1 VGSKALWR
9 KAHLMKLLCAIAV
22 PLGALLLGACPTGRN
37 TPLQDLVW
45 STYKQCKV
53 EGRIPSNIQLDR
65 VEPDGRAWYSA
76 NRTAYGAQELERC
89 INEKVSP
96 PPTYV
101 PVLTGR

>member
-1 VGSKALWR
+1 MNVLRAMASLVSSI
-9 KAHLMKLLCAIAV
+9 LV
-22 PLGALLLGACPTGRN
+22 GACTLTTHN
-37 TPLQDLVW
+37 TPRQDLIW
-45 STYKQCKV
+45 STYKQCKA

-65 VEPDGRAWYSA
+65 VDLDGRAWYSA

-101 PVLTGR
+101 PILTGR